1 MVLRLLIRITLFSL
15 YFSSV
20 SSFGVARRVRFS
32 SQNRLFSSPF
42 EIMEALLKN
51 HPTEIKPF
59 DTKVYEFCIQ
69 IPKGKVTT
77 YKELAKA
84 IGHPT
89 AYRAVGSSLK
99 KNPFAP
105 TVPCHRVVASDLTLG
120 GFFGS
125 KDPAGCQLKRKVS
138 LLKSEGV
145 QFDGEL
151 KEVLNDVN
159 EKELTSTKKVKIAH
173 DSIFSFA

>member
-1 MVLRLLIRITLFSL
+1 MLLTFLIVITLFFLSL
-15 YFSSV
+15 SPV
-20 SSFGVARRVRFS
+20 SSFGIARRVRFS
-32 SQNRLFSSPF
+32 SHNRLFSSSF
-42 EIMEALLKN
+42 AIMESLLKN

-59 DTKVYEFCIQ
+59 DAKVYEYCIQ

-125 KDPAGCQLKRKVS
+125 KDPVGPHLKRKVD

-151 KEVLNDVN
+151 KELLNDVN
-159 EKELTSTKKVKIAH
+159 EKELKSTKKVKIAE
-173 DSIFSFA
+173 DSIFSFV